1 MSKGLA
7 FDTSL
12 HFIILHLKKRLKAID
27 YYCQINTRF
36 HNYYSTNLDVQVLS
50 KDLGMFSNMLELF
63 WQAL

>member
-12 HFIILHLKKRLKAID
+12 HFIILEGWRVQLTIIVKSTQD
-27 YYCQINTRF
+27 F
-36 HNYYSTNLDVQVLS
+36 HKYYSTNLDVQVLS
-50 KDLGMFSNMLELF
+50 KYLGMFSNMLELF

>member
-7 FDTSL
+7 FDTSQL
-12 HFIILHLKKRLKAID
+12 TIIVKSTQD
-27 YYCQINTRF
+27 F

-50 KDLGMFSNMLELF
+50 KYLGMFSNMLELF